1 MYEPLYRYC
10 VVDPNMELLFG
21 TKNERAVTVN
31 KNFIYNF
38 RPVNLR
44 QCRKKIEIETGR

>member
-1 MYEPLYRYC
+1 
-10 VVDPNMELLFG
+10 MELLFG

-44 QCRKKIEIETGR
+44 QCRKKNRNRNWQIADTVDSSF

>member
-1 MYEPLYRYC
+1 
-10 VVDPNMELLFG
+10 MELLFG

-44 QCRKKIEIETGR
+44 QCRTINRNRNWQIADTVDSSF